1 MPLPRHLALNSGLT
15 KSLLKNKPSPTDQM
29 KTYIVTEA
37 IYITYEVE
45 AKNATE
51 AQDLYAKVQSNP
63 KKWRELLEDAVINS
77 WGDINVEE
85 A

>member
-1 MPLPRHLALNSGLT
+1 
-15 KSLLKNKPSPTDQM
+15 M

-51 AQDLYAKVQSNP
+51 AQDLYAKVQADS
-63 KKWRELLEDAVINS
+63 KKWQELLEDAVQNS

-85 A
+85 AE

>member
-1 MPLPRHLALNSGLT
+1 
-15 KSLLKNKPSPTDQM
+15 M

-45 AKNATE
+45 AKNANE
-51 AQDLYAKVQSNP
+51 AQDLYAKVQADS